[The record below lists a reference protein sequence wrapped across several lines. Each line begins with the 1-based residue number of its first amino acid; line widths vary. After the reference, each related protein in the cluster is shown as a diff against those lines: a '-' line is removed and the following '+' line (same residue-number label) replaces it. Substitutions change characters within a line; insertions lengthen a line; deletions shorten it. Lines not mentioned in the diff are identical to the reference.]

1 MTIICNEMQPKI
13 LEFPTTK
20 KKKKKETK
28 EKKFNFQYVKMLHKK
43 HLISGII
50 KFLGNSSPR

>member
-20 KKKKKETK
+20 KKKKKRNK
-28 EKKFNFQYVKMLHKK
+28 GKK
-43 HLISGII
+43 I
-50 KFLGNSSPR
+50 

>member
-1 MTIICNEMQPKI
+1 MIEMTIICNEMQPKI

-20 KKKKKETK
+20 KKKKEI
-28 EKKFNFQYVKMLHKK
+28 KFNFQYVKMLHKK